1 MSHLAF
7 YPLMDPN
14 LHILTNPSYLD
25 KPFIPLQTL
34 HIFTNP
40 SYLKTN
46 PSFLDKPFV
55 LWQVLLC
62 LVDGKQMLRSTDYES
77 LFEITWI
84 ESGLFSI
91 KYALATAAINLWE
104 ARKHQRRKRQNAWVH
119 RMTGKTMM
127 IRITTWWALSLRQN
141 TLSSLAN
148 HCFSKRFVFFR
159 KLLHSAFVWG
169 ETKERRA

>member
-1 MSHLAF
+1 MFSEQKCRI
-7 YPLMDPN
+7 PLFILWWTLPYISWQT
-14 LHILTNPSYLD
+14 LHTSTNPSHL
-25 KPFIPLQTL
+25 
-34 HIFTNP
+34 N
-40 SYLKTN
+40 
-46 PSFLDKPFV
+46 KPFV

-91 KYALATAAINLWE
+91 KNALATAAINLWE

-141 TLSSLAN
+141 TLSSLTN
-148 HCFSKRFVFFR
+148 HCFSKKICFLSPV
-159 KLLHSAFVWG
+159 
-169 ETKERRA
+169 TT

>member
-1 MSHLAF
+1 MAQCVFWTEMSHLAF
-7 YPLMDPN
+7 YPLMDFT

-25 KPFIPLQTL
+25 KPIMPWQTL
-34 HIFTNP
+34 HTFTNP
-40 SYLKTN
+40 SHLN
-46 PSFLDKPFV
+46 KPFV

-91 KYALATAAINLWE
+91 KNALATAAINLWE

-141 TLSSLAN
+141 TLSSLAK
-148 HCFSKRFVFFR
+148 S
-159 KLLHSAFVWG
+159 LLY
-169 ETKERRA
+169 K

>member
-1 MSHLAF
+1 MFSEQKCRI
-7 YPLMDPN
+7 PLFILWWTLTYISWQT
-14 LHILTNPSYLD
+14 LHTSTNPSCLD
-25 KPFIPLQTL
+25 KPFIPLQSL
-34 HIFTNP
+34 HILTNTSYHKTKP
-40 SYLKTN
+40 SY
-46 PSFLDKPFV
+46 LDKPFV

-91 KYALATAAINLWE
+91 KNALATAAINLWE

-127 IRITTWWALSLRQN
+127 IRITTWWWALSLRQN
-141 TLSSLAN
+141 TLSSLAK
-148 HCFSKRFVFFR
+148 S
-159 KLLHSAFVWG
+159 LLY
-169 ETKERRA
+169 K